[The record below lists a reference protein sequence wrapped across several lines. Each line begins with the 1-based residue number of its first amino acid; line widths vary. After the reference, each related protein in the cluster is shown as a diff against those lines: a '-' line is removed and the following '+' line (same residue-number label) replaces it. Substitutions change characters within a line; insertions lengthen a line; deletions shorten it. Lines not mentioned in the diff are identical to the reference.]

1 MTVATRRPAVHHQTI
16 IMSTM
21 QEPIDLPQSPDVE
34 MTENDLLLLRQVEQR
49 VLWLTTYLLHYVNK
63 LRPSPDD
70 LKVGGHQA
78 SSASLV
84 SLLTALYGVI
94 LRPDDHVAVKP
105 HAAPVFHVL
114 QYLLGYLP
122 IETLRT
128 LRDLGGLQAYPN
140 RVKDPDSVTISTA
153 SAGLGAATIFG
164 ALTQRYLQ
172 DHLGRDPTGKPGRY
186 IAIVGD
192 AELDEGNIPEALGEA
207 SSYQLENLWWIV
219 DFNRQSLDR
228 VMPESTA
235 SRIRRQF
242 EAKDWQV
249 IELRYGAQ
257 QEAFFHDERLPA
269 GAGQCLKDWLD
280 TCRLS
285 QYQTLMSRPG
295 ADLRHTLAAFGAQQ
309 GIAMEQALEP
319 LSDAQ
324 LKDLVYNIGGHDLQ
338 QILRTFA
345 HAARLQGPLMIL
357 AYTTKGWGL
366 PIAGHLENHAAVLTD
381 SQLADLQATHDIAE
395 GSEWNGFAPESIEH
409 AWLQQSLQQRGFPLP
424 PPAHLPPAQMIPPR
438 KALTPAATVP
448 DRLPIRYPQTTS
460 TQAAFGQMLVAL
472 SDTPQLGDRIVT
484 LSPDVAV
491 STNLGGW
498 INRRGV
504 YTPDA
509 RPNDW
514 REHGVDTLLQWDEG
528 PNGQHIELGIAEHNF
543 YLALSMLGLAPEMHG
558 EMLWPIGTIYDPF
571 VERGL
576 DALKYGT
583 YAHAKFIFAGTP
595 SGLTLCREAGAH
607 QSFLTPLLGIG
618 VPDLRYYEPAYAVEL
633 EVMLCWALAQL
644 ADRDQGES
652 VYVRLST
659 KTLRQADVDMT
670 PEWRQQVLSGG
681 YWLRDYRTA
690 DDYHSAPHIHL
701 MASGVMLAEALS
713 ASDAALEDGIY
724 ANVINITSVDLLF
737 RDWMRLCRGTHDSG
751 YLDQLLPPDDR
762 RTPAVTLLDGHPLA
776 LGWLGNLLYAPV
788 HALGV
793 TAFGESAALPDL
805 YHKHHIDADAVLG
818 AIAQLLFTSRGHH
831 G

>member
-1 MTVATRRPAVHHQTI
+1 
-16 IMSTM
+16 M
-21 QEPIDLPQSPDVE
+21 QQQNGLTQSFDIE
-34 MTENDLLLLRQVEQR
+34 IGENDLLTLRQVEQR
-49 VLWLTTYLLHYVNK
+49 VLWLTTYLLHYINK

-84 SLLTALYGVI
+84 SLLTALYCVA
-94 LRPDDHVAVKP
+94 LRPDDHVAIKP

-122 IETLRT
+122 ADTLRT

-140 RVKDPDSVTISTA
+140 RTKDPDSVTISTA
-153 SAGLGAATIFG
+153 SAGLGAAATIFG
-164 ALTQRYLQ
+164 ALTQRYIG
-172 DHLGRDPTGKPGRY
+172 DHFGHKPRGRY

-207 SSYQLENLWWIV
+207 RAYDLQNLWWIV

-228 VMPESTA
+228 IMPEHAA
-235 SRIRRQF
+235 SHIRRQF
-242 EAKDWQV
+242 EAKDWHV
-249 IELRYGAQ
+249 IELRYGAL
-257 QEAFFHDERLPA
+257 QEAFFRDPALPS
-269 GAGQCLKDWLD
+269 GSGQCLKDWLD
-280 TCRLS
+280 SCRLS

-295 ADLRHTLAAFGAQQ
+295 AELRHTLTQFGLQQ
-309 GIAMEQALEP
+309 GVDMDRALQR
-319 LSDAQ
+319 LDDHQ
-324 LKDLVYNIGGHDLQ
+324 LKDLVYNIGGHDIR
-338 QILRTFA
+338 QILHTLA
-345 HAARLQGPLMIL
+345 HAVHVPGPLMIL

-381 SQLADLQATHDIAE
+381 GQLADLQAAHDIAGGAEWE
-395 GSEWNGFAPESIEH
+395 GFQPGGMEQT
-409 AWLQQSLQQRGFPLP
+409 WLHQSLRKRGFPLP
-424 PPAHLPPAQMIPPR
+424 PGRMMPTRTAGTPPAAIPQQ
-438 KALTPAATVP
+438 LQV
-448 DRLPIRYPQTTS
+448 RYPQTTS

-472 SDTPQLGDRIVT
+472 SDVPQLGDRIVT

-504 YTPDA
+504 YASDA

-514 REHGVDTLLQWDEG
+514 REHGVETLLQWNEG
-528 PNGQHIELGIAEHNF
+528 PAGQHIELGIAEHNF

-558 EMLWPIGTIYDPF
+558 DMLWPIGTIYDPF

-618 VPDLRYYEPAYAVEL
+618 IPDLRYYEPAYAAEL
-633 EVMLCWALAQL
+633 EVILCWALAQL
-644 ADRDQGES
+644 TDRERGES
-652 VYVRLST
+652 VYMRLST
-659 KTLRQADVDMT
+659 KSLRQAAVEIT

-690 DDYHSAPHIHL
+690 ADYATAPHIHL
-701 MASGVMLAEALS
+701 LASGVMLAEALS

-724 ANVINITSVDLLF
+724 ANVINITSVDQLF
-737 RDWMRLCRGTHDSG
+737 RGWMRLCQGEHHAG
-751 YLDQLLPPDDR
+751 YLDQLLPREDR
-762 RTPAVTLLDGHPLA
+762 HTPAVTLLDGHPLA
-776 LGWLGNLLYAPV
+776 LGWLGNLLHAPV

-793 TAFGESAALPDL
+793 TSFGESAALPDL

-818 AIAQLLFTSRGHH
+818 AIAQLLFTG
-831 G
+831 

>member
-1 MTVATRRPAVHHQTI
+1 MRRVPAASTIMAPMQTQ
-16 IMSTM
+16 TDPT
-21 QEPIDLPQSPDVE
+21 QVLDIDLSED
-34 MTENDLLLLRQVEQR
+34 DLLVLQQVEQR
-49 VLWLTTYLLHYVNK
+49 VLWLTTYLLHYINK

-84 SLLTALYGVI
+84 SLLTALYCAV
-94 LRPDDHVAVKP
+94 LRPEDHVAVKP

-122 IETLRT
+122 ADALRT

-140 RVKDPDSVTISTA
+140 RTKDPDSVTMSTA
-153 SAGLGAATIFG
+153 SAGLGAAATIFG
-164 ALTQRYLQ
+164 ALTQRYLE
-172 DHLGRDPTGKPGRY
+172 DHFERKSRGRY

-207 SSYQLENLWWIV
+207 TTYDLQNLWWIV

-228 VMPESTA
+228 IMPEHA
-235 SRIRRQF
+235 ARHIRRQF

-249 IELRYGAQ
+249 IELRYGSH
-257 QEAFFHDERLPA
+257 QEAFFNDPNLPP

-280 TCRLS
+280 HCRLS
-285 QYQTLMSRPG
+285 EYQTLMSRPG
-295 ADLRHTLAAFGAQQ
+295 AELRHVLTQFGAQQ
-309 GIAMEQALEP
+309 RIDLGRALKP
-319 LSDAQ
+319 LDDTQ
-324 LKDLVYNIGGHDLQ
+324 LKALVYNIGGHDIR
-338 QILRTFA
+338 QILRTLGQ
-345 HAARLQGPLMIL
+345 AAQLTGPLMIL

-381 SQLADLQATHDIAE
+381 GQLADLQAIHDVAAE
-395 GSEWNGFAPESIEH
+395 SEWDGFAPESVERT
-409 AWLQQSLQQRGFPLP
+409 WLHDSLRQRGFPLP
-424 PPAHLPPAQMIPPR
+424 PTTRMIPPR
-438 KALTPAATVP
+438 AAVQP
-448 DRLPIRYPQTTS
+448 PIAMPERLPVRYPQTTS

-472 SDTPQLGDRIVT
+472 SDVPRLGDRLVT

-504 YTPDA
+504 YATA
-509 RPNDW
+509 TRPNEW
-514 REHGVDTLLQWDEG
+514 RDHGVETLLQWNEG
-528 PNGQHIELGIAEHNF
+528 PGGQHIELGIAEHNF

-618 VPDLRYYEPAYAVEL
+618 IPDLRYYEPAYAAEL
-633 EVMLCWALAQL
+633 EVILCWALTQL
-644 ADRDQGES
+644 SDRDRGES
-652 VYVRLST
+652 VYMRLST
-659 KTLRQADVDMT
+659 KSLRQAPVDIT

-681 YWLRDYRTA
+681 YWLRDYRVAA
-690 DDYHSAPHIHL
+690 DYATTPHIHL
-701 MASGVMLAEALS
+701 FASGAMLAKALA
-713 ASDAALEDGIY
+713 ASDAAYEDGIY
-724 ANVINITSVDLLF
+724 ANVINITSVDQLF
-737 RDWMRLCRGTHDSG
+737 RGWMQWCEGERHAG
-751 YLDQLLPPDDR
+751 YLDTLLPLGDR
-762 RTPAVTLLDGHPLA
+762 HTPAVTLLDGHPLA
-776 LGWLGNLLYAPV
+776 LGWLGNLLQAPV
-788 HALGV
+788 RALGV
-793 TAFGESAALPDL
+793 TSFGESAALPDL
-805 YHKHHIDADAVLG
+805 YHKHRIDADAVLG
-818 AIAQLLFTSRGHH
+818 AVAQLLFTT
-831 G
+831 